1 MIKAVIA
8 SNNKDKIREIKSILG
23 RGFKAVS
30 MSEAGYNKEIKET
43 GRTLEENALIKAR
56 TIRKRVKNTAVISDD
71 SGLEVEYIAKAPGVY
86 SARFAGAGCTYED
99 NNKKLLKIM
108 EGLPRKERKAEF
120 VTVAAVILPD
130 GTEKTVRGSV
140 KGYIT
145 DKPAGGNGFGY
156 DPVFLVPEHNRTY
169 AQMPQSLKN
178 RISHRKKAFEKAVGI
193 IKKDAIRAA
202 DMRKG
207 KGLNR
212 KNP

>member
-130 GTEKTVRGSV
+130 GTEK
-140 KGYIT
+140 
-145 DKPAGGNGFGY
+145 
-156 DPVFLVPEHNRTY
+156 
-169 AQMPQSLKN
+169 
-178 RISHRKKAFEKAVGI
+178 
-193 IKKDAIRAA
+193 
-202 DMRKG
+202 
-207 KGLNR
+207 
-212 KNP
+212 